1 MGFAMP
7 VFLVGYVLIYVFA
20 VKLGWLPVQGYRPI
34 AEGLWPWAESLILP
48 SLALGITYMALIA
61 RITRA
66 SMLEV
71 LAQDYIRTADSKGL
85 ATSRVL
91 LLHAL
96 KNASVPIVT
105 VIGIGIALLISGV
118 VITETVFN
126 IPGLGRLTV
135 DAVLKRDY
143 PIVQGLII
151 VFAGRQGAGQPHHR
165 HLLRLPRSAHQVLSP
180 VTLTATAEDMPRRS
194 PRRWRAS
201 LPPSAATPRSS
212 SAPCCSSPSSPWR
225 WPRPGS
231 PAIPFRQAPINRLRP
246 PSERFWFG
254 TDQFGRDVF
263 SRTVY
268 GARVSLIVG
277 FAVAALA
284 SLIGLAVGLVC
295 GYFRR
300 IDGIIMRVMD
310 GIMAIPSILLAIAL
324 ITLTRPGLGIV
335 IAAIVIPE
343 VPRVVRVVRSV
354 VLSIRAQPYVESAI
368 AGGTRNAKLLV
379 RHILPNTLAPLI
391 VQATYVC
398 ASAMLIEAGL
408 SFLGAG
414 VPPEIPSWGN
424 IIAQGRTFFQ
434 IAPWS
439 IFIPGAFLA
448 ATVLAVN
455 MLGDGLRD
463 RLDPRLARRL

>member
-1 MGFAMP
+1 
-7 VFLVGYVLIYVFA
+7 
-20 VKLGWLPVQGYRPI
+20 
-34 AEGLWPWAESLILP
+34 
-48 SLALGITYMALIA
+48 
-61 RITRA
+61 
-66 SMLEV
+66 
-71 LAQDYIRTADSKGL
+71 
-85 ATSRVL
+85 
-91 LLHAL
+91 
-96 KNASVPIVT
+96 
-105 VIGIGIALLISGV
+105 
-118 VITETVFN
+118 
-126 IPGLGRLTV
+126 
-135 DAVLKRDY
+135 
-143 PIVQGLII
+143 
-151 VFAGRQGAGQPHHR
+151 
-165 HLLRLPRSAHQVLSP
+165 
-180 VTLTATAEDMPRRS
+180 VTLVATAEDMPRVGS
-194 PRRWRAS
+194 PLVR
-201 LPPSAATPRSS
+201 AATAIRRNPTIFIGAVLLAALVALTLA
-212 SAPCCSSPSSPWR
+212 APWIA
-225 WPRPGS
+225 GD
-231 PAIPFRQAPINRLRP
+231 PFRQAPINRLRP
-246 PSERFWFG
+246 PSEGFWFG

-277 FAVAALA
+277 FAVAALS

-300 IDGIIMRVMD
+300 VDAVIMRAMD

>member
-1 MGFAMP
+1 MA
-7 VFLVGYVLIYVFA
+7 LVSTTA
-20 VKLGWLPVQGYRPI
+20 ND
-34 AEGLWPWAESLILP
+34 A
-48 SLALGITYMALIA
+48 LATVAPPGARVAAFIRRNPTIIIGAALLVALIA
-61 RITRA
+61 MT
-66 SMLEV
+66 
-71 LAQDYIRTADSKGL
+71 LAA
-85 ATSRVL
+85 
-91 LLHAL
+91 
-96 KNASVPIVT
+96 PW
-105 VIGIGIALLISGV
+105 IAG
-118 VITETVFN
+118 
-126 IPGLGRLTV
+126 
-135 DAVLKRDY
+135 D
-143 PIVQGLII
+143 
-151 VFAGRQGAGQPHHR
+151 
-165 HLLRLPRSAHQVLSP
+165 
-180 VTLTATAEDMPRRS
+180 
-194 PRRWRAS
+194 
-201 LPPSAATPRSS
+201 
-212 SAPCCSSPSSPWR
+212 
-225 WPRPGS
+225 
-231 PAIPFRQAPINRLRP
+231 PFRQATINRLRP

-263 SRTVY
+263 SRTVH

-277 FAVAALA
+277 LAVAGVA

-300 IDGIIMRVMD
+300 LDGVVMRAMD

-368 AGGTRNAKLLV
+368 AGGTRTAKLLA

-434 IAPWS
+434 IAPWT

-448 ATVLAVN
+448 VTVLAVN

-463 RLDPRLARRL
+463 RLDPRLARRM

>member
-1 MGFAMP
+1 M
-7 VFLVGYVLIYVFA
+7 
-20 VKLGWLPVQGYRPI
+20 
-34 AEGLWPWAESLILP
+34 
-48 SLALGITYMALIA
+48 
-61 RITRA
+61 
-66 SMLEV
+66 
-71 LAQDYIRTADSKGL
+71 
-85 ATSRVL
+85 
-91 LLHAL
+91 
-96 KNASVPIVT
+96 
-105 VIGIGIALLISGV
+105 
-118 VITETVFN
+118 
-126 IPGLGRLTV
+126 
-135 DAVLKRDY
+135 
-143 PIVQGLII
+143 
-151 VFAGRQGAGQPHHR
+151 
-165 HLLRLPRSAHQVLSP
+165 
-180 VTLTATAEDMPRRS
+180 TLTATVEDAPRTVS
-194 PRRWRAS
+194 PIAGLFTFVRRNPTIA
-201 LPPSAATPRSS
+201 LGALLLAVLLAMAIAAPLI
-212 SAPCCSSPSSPWR
+212 A
-225 WPRPGS
+225 GD
-231 PAIPFRQAPINRLRP
+231 PFRQAPINRLRA

-277 FAVAALA
+277 FVVAALA
-284 SLIGLAVGLVC
+284 SVIGLALGLIC
-295 GYFRR
+295 GYFKR
-300 IDGIIMRVMD
+300 IDAVMMRAMD

-324 ITLTRPGLGIV
+324 ITLSRPGLGIV
-335 IAAIVIPE
+335 IVAILVPE
-343 VPRVVRVVRSV
+343 VPRVVRVVRSI

-368 AGGTRNAKLLV
+368 AGGTRNMKLLV

-434 IAPWS
+434 IAPWT
-439 IFIPGAFLA
+439 ILIPGAFLA